1 MNKVILKIKYIII
14 LSMTADLLMVLPAT
28 FA

>member
-14 LSMTADLLMVLPAT
+14 LSVTADLLMALPAT